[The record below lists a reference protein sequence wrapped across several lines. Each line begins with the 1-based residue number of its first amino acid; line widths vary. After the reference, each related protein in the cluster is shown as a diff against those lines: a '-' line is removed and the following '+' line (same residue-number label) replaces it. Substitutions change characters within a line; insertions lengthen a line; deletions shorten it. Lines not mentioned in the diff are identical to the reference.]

1 VSEARIRIV
10 IDRGRC
16 IGSGQ
21 CLYAEPAVFDQD
33 EDDGIVILL
42 DEQPGPEFYDNVR
55 HAARTCPGQAIQVVG
70 DAEPGNGG
78 GSAA

>member
-1 VSEARIRIV
+1 MSEVGIRSV
-10 IDRGRC
+10 VDRGRC

-42 DEQPGPEFYDNVR
+42 DEQPGPELYDNVR
-55 HAARTCPGQAIQVVG
+55 HAARTCPGQAIRVVG
-70 DAEPGNGG
+70 DAEPGDTGG
-78 GSAA
+78 TAA